1 MFSYFLF
8 LINLLL
14 FYYNPPCNLNGNFSN
29 LYHVSS
35 PQSTLSPASS
45 YVNAHHITQWFYQTP
60 YLTDQILDDA
70 IAPTEQCLNT
80 EQVTVSYNR
89 SRSVYYHRL
98 NGSSSPVLTA
108 TCLSYGS
115 FCDFLTF
122 FSGTRLGV
130 RRPNRSSRKMAQ
142 MTWIRA

>member
-1 MFSYFLF
+1 MGTYGSVYGAYMAPYMSHTLPIY
-8 LINLLL
+8 LP
-14 FYYNPPCNLNGNFSN
+14 YNSGIYSDI
-29 LYHVSS
+29 
-35 PQSTLSPASS
+35 
-45 YVNAHHITQWFYQTP
+45 YVN
-60 YLTDQILDDA
+60 
-70 IAPTEQCLNT
+70 
-80 EQVTVSYNR
+80 
-89 SRSVYYHRL
+89 HRL

-115 FCDFLTF
+115 LCDFLTF